1 MNRREVDDRES
12 SMCARGLFYLIPS
25 CRFRLAEQFLEIE
38 PAFRG
43 AGRTSRFSCVA
54 DLPVKPE
61 PEVYGGAFSY
71 VHHIALFDSLRFF
84 TWFIPDEE
92 ALVYR
97 SNSDFPI
104 G

>member
-25 CRFRLAEQFLEIE
+25 FRFCLAEQFLEID
-38 PAFRG
+38 PAFRC

-61 PEVYGGAFSY
+61 PEVYCGCLFGI
-71 VHHIALFDSLRFF
+71 HHILPFRFPSLFQ
-84 TWFIPDEE
+84 
-92 ALVYR
+92 LVYTRGR
-97 SNSDFPI
+97 SI
-104 G
+104 GISEQL

>member
-1 MNRREVDDRES
+1 
-12 SMCARGLFYLIPS
+12 MCAQGLFYLIPS
-25 CRFRLAEQFLEIE
+25 FRFRLAEQFLEIE

-61 PEVYGGAFSY
+61 PEVYGGALSY
-71 VHHIALFDSLRFF
+71 VQHIALFDSLRFF
-84 TWFIPDEE
+84 TWFIPEEE